1 MAKPV
6 KIIPASQRRRKR
18 RWKWPRR
25 LGMGAMLS
33 LMLWIALTPLV
44 QEATK
49 DGPKDMQ
56 RPQAPTAE
64 LAQEQQSVAVYNH
77 ENGQVM
83 TLGMEDYLVGVVAAE
98 MPANFEMEALKA
110 QAVAARTFAYN
121 RLWSE
126 AAASDAPYR
135 LSTDPATCQAWISDD
150 EMQSR
155 WGQAYAA
162 NREKIVQAVAQTQ
175 GEIITYQGKVIEPL
189 YHASCGG
196 GRTESARDVWGSD
209 RPYLQSVICEHP
221 PDKHTQVKTTLSL
234 AELDQK
240 LGSDASVVAASGG
253 SQGSPLAIMA
263 SSASDRVLEMRV
275 GSKAYSGSRVRQ
287 ALGLKSALISFSQTG
302 DEVTFTTNG
311 YGHGVGL
318 CQYGADYYA
327 EQGWDYQAI
336 LKHYYTGVSL
346 NRL

>member
-6 KIIPASQRRRKR
+6 KIVPPARRRRKR

-25 LGMGAMLS
+25 LGVGGL
-33 LMLWIALTPLV
+33 LLLLLWAFLAPSAQEGPHDTHYIQSTP
-44 QEATK
+44 
-49 DGPKDMQ
+49 
-56 RPQAPTAE
+56 AE

-77 ENGQVM
+77 ETGQIM

-98 MPANFEMEALKA
+98 MPADFEVEALKA
-110 QAVAARTFAYN
+110 QSVAARTFAYS

-126 AAASDAPYR
+126 AVAIDALYH
-135 LSTDPATCQAWISDD
+135 LTTDPATCQAWISDE

-155 WGQAYAA
+155 WGQQYAA

-175 GEIITYQGKVIEPL
+175 GEIITYQGKIIEPL

-196 GRTESARDVWGSD
+196 GRTESARDVWGND
-209 RPYLQSVICEHP
+209 RPYLQSVSCTHP

-234 AELDQK
+234 AEVDQK
-240 LGSDASVVAASGG
+240 LGSDASVTAASGG
-253 SQGSPLAIMA
+253 STSSPLAILA
-263 SSASDRVLEMRV
+263 SSASDRVLEMRI
-275 GSKAYSGSRVRQ
+275 GTKAYSGSRVRQ
-287 ALGLKSALISFSQTG
+287 ALGLKSALISFSQAG

-311 YGHGVGL
+311 YGHGVGM

>member
-6 KIIPASQRRRKR
+6 KIIPPAQRRRMK
-18 RWKWPRR
+18 RWKWTRR
-25 LGMGAMLS
+25 LGTGAL
-33 LMLWIALTPLV
+33 LLIVLLAVWPPAADEGLKRTPL
-44 QEATK
+44 
-49 DGPKDMQ
+49 
-56 RPQAPTAE
+56 PQLPTAE
-64 LAQEQQSVAVYNH
+64 LPQEQQSLAVYNH
-77 ENGQVM
+77 QSGQIM

-98 MPANFEMEALKA
+98 MPAAFEPEALKA
-110 QAVAARTFAYN
+110 QAVAARTFAYS

-126 AAASDAPYR
+126 SAAADAPYR
-135 LSTDPATCQAWISDD
+135 LSTDPAVCQAWISDED
-150 EMQSR
+150 MHSR
-155 WGQAYAA
+155 WGRQYAA

-196 GRTESARDVWGSD
+196 GHTESARDVWGND
-209 RPYLQSVICEHP
+209 RPYLQSVACEHP
-221 PDKHTQVKTTLSL
+221 PEEHTQVKTTLSL

-240 LGSDASVVAASGG
+240 LGSDASVTAASGG
-253 SQGSPLAIMA
+253 SPSSSLAIIA
-263 SSASDRVLEMRV
+263 SSASNRVLEMRI
-275 GSKAYSGSRVRQ
+275 GSHAYSGSRVRQ
-287 ALGLKSALISFSQTG
+287 ALGLKSTLISFSQDG

-311 YGHGVGL
+311 YGHGVGM

-336 LKHYYTGVSL
+336 LKHYYTGIGL